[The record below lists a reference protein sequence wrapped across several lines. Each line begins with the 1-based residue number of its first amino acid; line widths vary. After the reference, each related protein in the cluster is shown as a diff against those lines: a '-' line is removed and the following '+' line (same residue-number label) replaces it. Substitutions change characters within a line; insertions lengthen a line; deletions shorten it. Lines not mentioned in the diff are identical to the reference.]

1 MEQIGSLYGKFI
13 LEGIVVVCLA
23 GFLFCNI
30 SDTDGN
36 AGMLEM
42 IGSNLP
48 KIDEKYDSYTDFK
61 EVYKEES
68 NKDAP
73 KIFLI
78 AGAVDIGKIKLSQ
91 IIKAVDYSGSEIKL
105 EVMSIKNMQNE
116 ELIENYNLETMEIDL
131 TNAGVYSVLVKAT
144 DDGNRTTECQIKIPV
159 NNKQLLEDVD

>member
-23 GFLFCNI
+23 GFLFWNI

-36 AGMLEM
+36 AGMLEI

-91 IIKAVDYSGSEIKL
+91 IIKAVDYSGREIKL
-105 EVMSIKNMQNE
+105 VVMSIKNMQNE